1 MKRNKFSKAL
11 KQLKST
17 ELDERIKS
25 LEESAPTNSIGGVYA
40 LNQPGQRLGPY
51 DPPKVFYPDADGNWP
66 DGIPGTPGEKSYTR
80 PAGHWEYGPGAVPS
94 VDWDN
99 TVDFSHSGTSTDG
112 FINPTDGTV
121 LSNLPPDSSSFILG
135 PLVDGY
141 TYNHGYDDFTN
152 IGYIQKDTRQF
163 VLLARIQG
171 YWKSGSAGNAGAGR
185 NPAREWGGETD
196 GFTSYNENFTLAMA
210 QWFRDQYN
218 NGTYVKNVSYFYN
231 GGQPQSDNPDPNAP
245 PGSKGGIVGGAGSG
259 GGPDEEGPYGSGTSN
274 GDPNIG
280 TPQNA
285 PNGGGPEDAGF
296 PWGMIGYLNTGTLA
310 QLGSRLLRSFTDA
323 ARFSG
328 DYMFKGIK
336 AGVEYL
342 PDFTGAAPKSLGGKK
357 WADVFGPLGKA
368 LAGKNYAS
376 QYFTPSLNKA
386 LDYAKEGG
394 TIVVMPRTGG
404 VRGFKNWFGS
414 SVSRGFGIGDIE
426 KLVRTSD
433 TIKSAQ
439 QGTTQIF
446 NSADPKSME
455 ALKKLAASG
464 SKANT
469 MLGKLGRAVPFV
481 GGAAAV
487 ADVSMR
493 LNKGDYTGAILGGV
507 SAIPGPIGWIGLGS
521 QVLYDT
527 AVPGWLKDSVNRG
540 VKTAYVDPANQ
551 GMQNMMNT
559 GNMSRSGGVPTGTG
573 TLLNFGV
580 EYEINSNQRFLN
592 EQVDYD
598 EYRNS
603 MRTALF
609 ELGVPTDRKQFAKE
623 QGTYL
628 TLLGVNPDLVSILT
642 LTMAGEELSSEQKK
656 WIDDNLINMVKVFS
670 NLRDEQEQNPKT
682 KKESNDSLTESRK
695 RIIREVKKPYQ
706 DKEEKKE
713 KLKGYRPR
721 VIGIPGTPIDNPMKK
736 IECPSSFKPMEER
749 MWGKYEKRQ
758 NARASQERLNQVGEY
773 VLEGGLFWEFLNKRE
788 NARKS
793 KNILEFY
800 GELPDKKIVRREN
813 VRNDSI
819 LFLVDENGKTE
830 TLLQSEYNEMMDERI
845 NKQLFAKY
853 LEEQESKRDPLFK
866 RVSQKINPAFDY
878 PNRPSKDGYPD
889 TPPPEMVNGYHPDL
903 VDGKSVANRFNRL
916 DPISAEAMPPTGN
929 PEIDA
934 KVQKARR
941 IKRIV
946 KGA

>member
-1 MKRNKFSKAL
+1 
-11 KQLKST
+11 
-17 ELDERIKS
+17 
-25 LEESAPTNSIGGVYA
+25 
-40 LNQPGQRLGPY
+40 
-51 DPPKVFYPDADGNWP
+51 
-66 DGIPGTPGEKSYTR
+66 
-80 PAGHWEYGPGAVPS
+80 
-94 VDWDN
+94 
-99 TVDFSHSGTSTDG
+99 
-112 FINPTDGTV
+112 
-121 LSNLPPDSSSFILG
+121 
-135 PLVDGY
+135 
-141 TYNHGYDDFTN
+141 
-152 IGYIQKDTRQF
+152 
-163 VLLARIQG
+163 
-171 YWKSGSAGNAGAGR
+171 
-185 NPAREWGGETD
+185 
-196 GFTSYNENFTLAMA
+196 
-210 QWFRDQYN
+210 
-218 NGTYVKNVSYFYN
+218 
-231 GGQPQSDNPDPNAP
+231 
-245 PGSKGGIVGGAGSG
+245 
-259 GGPDEEGPYGSGTSN
+259 
-274 GDPNIG
+274 
-280 TPQNA
+280 
-285 PNGGGPEDAGF
+285 
-296 PWGMIGYLNTGTLA
+296 
-310 QLGSRLLRSFTDA
+310 
-323 ARFSG
+323 
-328 DYMFKGIK
+328 
-336 AGVEYL
+336 
-342 PDFTGAAPKSLGGKK
+342 
-357 WADVFGPLGKA
+357 
-368 LAGKNYAS
+368 
-376 QYFTPSLNKA
+376 
-386 LDYAKEGG
+386 
-394 TIVVMPRTGG
+394 
-404 VRGFKNWFGS
+404 
-414 SVSRGFGIGDIE
+414 
-426 KLVRTSD
+426 
-433 TIKSAQ
+433 
-439 QGTTQIF
+439 
-446 NSADPKSME
+446 
-455 ALKKLAASG
+455 
-464 SKANT
+464 
-469 MLGKLGRAVPFV
+469 
-481 GGAAAV
+481 
-487 ADVSMR
+487 
-493 LNKGDYTGAILGGV
+493 
-507 SAIPGPIGWIGLGS
+507 
-521 QVLYDT
+521 
-527 AVPGWLKDSVNRG
+527 
-540 VKTAYVDPANQ
+540 
-551 GMQNMMNT
+551 
-559 GNMSRSGGVPTGTG
+559 
-573 TLLNFGV
+573 
-580 EYEINSNQRFLN
+580 
-592 EQVDYD
+592 
-598 EYRNS
+598 

-941 IKRIV
+941 IKTLM
-946 KGA
+946 KGRQQ